1 MKKGK
6 LRWFNDEKEG
16 KEDRWKE
23 EHKKKKKQETWWFIY
38 LLFMIWAR
46 LFVRMMRKKW
56 VHFFFLFQ
64 LQYDSVPEEHWCGSN
79 RPRKEVKNR
88 ITRFELKKGPSFE
101 INVPI
106 RKGLIVNH
114 CLYIQPD
121 GTWDCNN
128 LSPRKRKAKYF
139 LTFLS
144 LFNQGGCWTMA
155 RKQLFWFWHF
165 FRQWLLY

>member
-1 MKKGK
+1 MKKK
-6 LRWFNDEKEG
+6 EKKTNE
-16 KEDRWKE
+16 KRSI
-23 EHKKKKKQETWWFIY
+23 KKKQETWWFIY

-46 LFVRMMRKKW
+46 LFVRKKW

-128 LSPRKRKAKYF
+128 LSPRKRNAKYF

>member
-1 MKKGK
+1 MKKK
-6 LRWFNDEKEG
+6 EKKTNE
-16 KEDRWKE
+16 KRSI
-23 EHKKKKKQETWWFIY
+23 KKNRKHGDLYTCFSWSELVFLLEWWEKNGFI
-38 LLFMIWAR
+38 
-46 LFVRMMRKKW
+46 
-56 VHFFFLFQ
+56 FFFLFQ

-121 GTWDCNN
+121 GTWDCND
-128 LSPRKRKAKYF
+128 LSPRKRNAKYF